1 MKKFFVLLC
10 IIAGLSSESI
20 YAQYT
25 KVYSEPEASFYMA
38 KELFDNSKY
47 SAASSLFNEIVSSQD
62 YENELVASSFY
73 YEALCAA
80 KLFNNNAESLLTE
93 FVTRYPEHSLASG
106 AWLELASVQYNK
118 KRYRDALESFSHVD
132 FFGLDK
138 DQIAEYHFKTGYCYL
153 KTDDLKKA
161 KAAFYEIKD
170 TENLYQSPANYY
182 YAHINFEEGNFE
194 TAQKSFTLLL
204 DDPDFGKIA
213 PHYLIRIFFGQEKYD
228 EVIEMAADL
237 NPNSSDDKSKEI
249 FRLVGESYYQ
259 LGDYEEA
266 LPWLKNKVDS
276 HDRNSWYELGYCYY
290 KTNRF
295 EEAIPC
301 FENVTSPADSMAQ
314 NALYHLG
321 ECYIKADKKKFA
333 GTAFKAAY
341 AIKGNQ
347 SLREDALFNYAKLS
361 YELSYDPYNEAIDAM
376 QDYLTDYPNSPRR
389 DEAYSYLVNL
399 FLVTNNYEQALI
411 SLEEISDKNVQMKQ
425 AYQKITY
432 SRGVELF
439 KETDYAEAITFFEKS
454 LTYKEDQN
462 IAAYTLFWE
471 AEAFYRQQ
479 EYTKALTKYKAFMVT
494 PGTYGL
500 DVYPLATYNIAYCYF
515 KEKDYSNAL
524 SNFRKYTASSRTTD
538 VNLKADAYIRSGDC
552 YFVAKRYDDA
562 IEAYNFAIEAES
574 KDKDYALYQ
583 KAITLGAMGNY
594 SGKVWILKQ
603 LVKLP
608 EKSPLRDDAIFEL
621 ATTYVLMNEPDNA
634 LEFYQLLYTD
644 YPRSSNA
651 ITALQKTGL
660 IYYNENKN
668 EEAIAVHK
676 KVIEQ
681 YSGSP
686 EAKEALASLRNIYV
700 DLGKVDEYFSYAKNI
715 AYADI
720 SYSEQDSV
728 TYISVENKYMD
739 GDCATAVDGF
749 RRYLEQYPDGAFV
762 VSAAYYKADCEYR
775 SDNLADAVVSYEQV
789 IDAPRSKFTENALV
803 KASSIR
809 FAMEEYQQALTHFI
823 TLQEIAEF
831 PENIRNANIG
841 AMRSYAL
848 LGELEP
854 AIEAALTVLNDNHN
868 SERILTE
875 AHMTI
880 ARAAYALND
889 FNNASVE
896 YGKVVESDRGELG
909 AEAKYYS
916 CLILFKDDKI
926 EEAEAAI
933 FELIENYSSSNY
945 WFARGFIL
953 LADVYVKTD
962 NYFQAKQT
970 LQSIIDNYEGEE
982 LVNEAREKLVQIEQ
996 LEQIQLQQNIPADTL
1011 PINQPESVPDTLSG
1025 QF

>member
-10 IIAGLSSESI
+10 LITGLSSVSI

-25 KVYSEPEASFYMA
+25 KIYDEPEASFYMA
-38 KELFDNSKY
+38 KELFDNNKY
-47 SAASSLFNEIVSSQD
+47 SAASSLFNEIVFSQYSD
-62 YENELVASSFY
+62 NELVASSAY

-80 KLFNNNAESLLTE
+80 KLFNNNAEPLLNA
-93 FVTRYPEHSLASG
+93 FVTQYPEHSLASG
-106 AWLELASVQYNK
+106 AWLELARVQYNK
-118 KRYRDALESFSHVD
+118 KRYRVALESFSHVD
-132 FFGLDK
+132 FFGLKK
-138 DQIAEYHFKTGYCYL
+138 DQVAEYHFKTGYCYL
-153 KTDDLKKA
+153 KTNDLKKA
-161 KAAFYEIKD
+161 KSAFYEIKD

-182 YAHINFEEGNFE
+182 YAHINFEEGNYE

-204 DDPDFGKIA
+204 DDPDFKKIA
-213 PHYLIRIFFGQEKYD
+213 PHYLIRIFFGQEKYN
-228 EVIEMAADL
+228 EVIEMAANL
-237 NPNSSDDKSKEI
+237 NPKSSDAKSKEI

-259 LGDYEEA
+259 LGDYSEA
-266 LPWLKNKVDS
+266 LSWLKNKVDAY
-276 HDRNSWYELGYCYY
+276 DRNSWYELGYCYY

-347 SLREDALFNYAKLS
+347 TLREDALFNYAKLS

-376 QDYLTDYPNSPRR
+376 QDYLADYPDSPRR

-399 FLVTNNYEQALI
+399 FLVTKNYDQALI
-411 SLEEISDKNVQMKQ
+411 SLEEISDKNLQMKQ

-432 SRGVELF
+432 ARGVELF
-439 KETDYAEAITFFEKS
+439 KETQYDKAISFFEKS
-454 LTYKEDQN
+454 LIYKQDQTT
-462 IAAYTLFWE
+462 AAYALFWE
-471 AEAFYRQQ
+471 AEAFYRKQD
-479 EYTKALTKYKAFMVT
+479 YVNALKKYKSFMVT
-494 PGTYGL
+494 PGTYSL

-515 KEKDYSNAL
+515 KGQDYTNAL
-524 SNFRKYTASSRTTD
+524 SNFRNFASSSRTTD
-538 VNLKADAYIRSGDC
+538 IQLKADAYIRSGDC
-552 YFVAKRYDDA
+552 FFVDKRYNEA
-562 IEAYNFAIEAES
+562 IEAYNFAIDAES

-608 EKSPLRDDAIFEL
+608 VKSPLRDDAVFEL

-660 IYYNENKN
+660 IYYNQNKN
-668 EEAIAVHK
+668 DQAIAVHK

-681 YSGSP
+681 YPGSP

-715 AYADI
+715 SYADI
-720 SYSEQDSV
+720 TYSEKDSV

-739 GDCATAVDGF
+739 GDCETAVDGF

-775 SDNLADAVVSYEQV
+775 SNNLADAVVSYEQV
-789 IDAPRSKFTENALV
+789 VAAPRSKFTENSLV

-809 FAMEEYQQALTHFI
+809 FAMEEYQQALTHFL

-831 PENIRNANIG
+831 PENIRTANIG

-848 LGELEP
+848 LGEYEK
-854 AIEAALTVLNDNHN
+854 AIDAALTVLNDKDNQ
-868 SERILTE
+868 ERVLTE

-880 ARAAYALND
+880 ARSAYALND
-889 FNNASVE
+889 LNNASVE
-896 YGKVVESDRGELG
+896 YAKVVESDRGELG
-909 AEAKYYS
+909 AEAKYYV

-926 EEAEAAI
+926 EEAEASI

-953 LADVYVKTD
+953 LADVYVKTE

-970 LQSIIDNYEGEE
+970 LQSIIDNYEGED
-982 LVNEAREKLVQIEQ
+982 LIDEAKEKLRAVEEMEQ
-996 LEQIQLQQNIPADTL
+996 MHLQQNTPADTL
-1011 PINQPESVPDTLSG
+1011 PVIQPESVPDTLSG
-1025 QF
+1025 EF